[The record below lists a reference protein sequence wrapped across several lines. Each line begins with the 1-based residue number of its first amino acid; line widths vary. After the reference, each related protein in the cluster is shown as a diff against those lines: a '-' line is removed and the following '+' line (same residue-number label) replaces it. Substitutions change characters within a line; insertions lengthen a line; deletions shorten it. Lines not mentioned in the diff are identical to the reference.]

1 MRRNYA
7 NMDKRK
13 SQDREYVLESIR
25 LDCTELTQDEFIVL
39 CGLSRAT
46 YHRWLR
52 ENKPPRLTPEQ
63 IYKVCKVCRISFN
76 TFFLKLGLDVSA
88 IPKK

>member
-1 MRRNYA
+1 
-7 NMDKRK
+7 MDKRK
-13 SQDREYVLESIR
+13 SQDKNYVLESIR
-25 LDCTELTQDEFIVL
+25 LDYTDLTQDEFIVL

-63 IYKVCKVCRISFN
+63 IYEVCRICRISFN
-76 TFFLKLGLDVSA
+76 TFFSKLGLDVS
-88 IPKK
+88 ILPEK